1 MGRGSCLVT
10 SIGVSSPATIEEPKR
25 GRLLQSIWFRGAMLV
40 AFVEGILV
48 VFDVIPRWVA
58 IGIAVA
64 AIGAYFLRGRQV
76 KDPSV
81 RQALWAITLSQAVVL
96 LVPILGWVLSAA
108 AIVIVA
114 IIGVLVVVALIVDR

>member
-1 MGRGSCLVT
+1 
-10 SIGVSSPATIEEPKR
+10 VSSPATTEKPER
-25 GRLLQSIWFRGAMLV
+25 GKLFESIWFRGAMLV
-40 AFVEGILV
+40 AFVEGLLV
-48 VFDVIPRWVA
+48 VFGVIPRWVA

-64 AIGAYFLRGRQV
+64 VIAGYFLRGRLV
-76 KDPSV
+76 KDPSG

>member
-1 MGRGSCLVT
+1 MGRGPSLVT
-10 SIGVSSPATIEEPKR
+10 SISVSSPATTQKPER
-25 GRLLQSIWFRGAMLV
+25 GKLLESIWFRGAMLV

-48 VFDVIPRWVA
+48 LFGLIPRWVA

-64 AIGAYFLRGRQV
+64 VVLGYFVRGRQV
-76 KDPSV
+76 KDPSG

-108 AIVIVA
+108 ALVIVA
-114 IIGVLVVVALIVDR
+114 IIGVLVLVALIVDR

>member
-1 MGRGSCLVT
+1 M
-10 SIGVSSPATIEEPKR
+10 A
-25 GRLLQSIWFRGAMLV
+25 V

-64 AIGAYFLRGRQV
+64 VIAVYFLRGRAV
-76 KDPSV
+76 RNPSV
-81 RQALWAITLSQAVVL
+81 RQSIWAVTLSQAVVL
-96 LVPILGWVLSAA
+96 LVPILTWVLTAA

-114 IIGVLVVVALIVDR
+114 IIGIVILAALIVDR

>member
-1 MGRGSCLVT
+1 LVT
-10 SIGVSSPATIEEPKR
+10 SIGVSTPATAKKPER
-25 GRLLQSIWFRGAMLV
+25 GKLLESVWFRGAMLV

-64 AIGAYFLRGRQV
+64 VIAGYFLRGRQV
-76 KDPSV
+76 QDPAG

-96 LVPILGWVLSAA
+96 LVPILSWVVSAA

>member
-1 MGRGSCLVT
+1 LVT
-10 SIGVSSPATIEEPKR
+10 SIGVSTPATAKQPERKK
-25 GRLLQSIWFRGAMLV
+25 LLESVWFRGAMLV

-64 AIGAYFLRGRQV
+64 VIAGYFLRGRQV
-76 KDPSV
+76 QDPAG

-96 LVPILGWVLSAA
+96 LVPILSWVVSAA